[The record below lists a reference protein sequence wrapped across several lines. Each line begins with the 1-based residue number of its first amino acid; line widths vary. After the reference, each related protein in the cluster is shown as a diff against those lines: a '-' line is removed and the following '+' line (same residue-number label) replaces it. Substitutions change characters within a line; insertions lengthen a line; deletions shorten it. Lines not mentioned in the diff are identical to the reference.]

1 MDSRIGSLVL
11 FVDWDDWDD
20 DAFIIERIGILMDK
34 NLSCNS
40 AYVLY
45 EGKVIEA
52 PGFLVTAC
60 NDLR

>member
-1 MDSRIGSLVL
+1 MDSSLRSLVL
-11 FVDWDDWDD
+11 FVDWDED

-34 NLSCNS
+34 DPSCNS

-45 EGKVIEA
+45 EGKVIEV